1 MLAVDREQQHRAW
14 LAVAVATWKKFS
26 DDQAGNLAALIAYYA
41 FASIFPLLLVA
52 YSILDIVAQGSATVA
67 KHLTDALRGY
77 PVVGTTLSGQVH
89 QGLGKTGVALAIG
102 IVLTLYASR
111 GVATAMMNAMNTV
124 WEVPQFRRPGFPKA
138 LLRSFGLIAVIGPG
152 QLITIALS
160 SIAGGT
166 GHLGGVAARVAAVA
180 VSLVLNIGL
189 FWLGF
194 RVATAAQI
202 SGRAMRLG
210 AILSAIGWQI
220 LLTIGGTL
228 VGHSTNSA
236 YGTFGIVLGLLAFFY
251 LSAQLTLYFV
261 ELDAV
266 RELRLWPRAL
276 APPPLSPADVQAH
289 QLYAAATAHRPELE
303 VTVRERADG
312 ETAAASGGQQNLAAP
327 AARSAT
333 ASPARQAP
341 RERRARPRHRQ

>member
-1 MLAVDREQQHRAW
+1 MLAVDRAQQDRQW
-14 LAVAVATWKKFS
+14 LAIGVATYKKFS
-26 DDQAGNLAALIAYYA
+26 DDQAGNLAALISYYA

-52 YSILDIVAQGSATVA
+52 YSILDIIAQGSATVA
-67 KHLTDALRGY
+67 SHLTTALRGF
-77 PVVGTTLSGQVH
+77 PVVGTTLSGEVNH
-89 QGLGKTGVALAIG
+89 GLGKTGIALAIG
-102 IVLTLYASR
+102 IVLTLYGSR

-138 LLRSFGLIAVIGPG
+138 LLRSFALIAVIGPG
-152 QLITIALS
+152 QLLTIALS

-166 GHLGGVAARVAAVA
+166 GHLGDGLARIAAVA
-180 VSLVLNIGL
+180 VSLLLNIGL

-194 RVATAAQI
+194 RVATAAQV

-228 VGHSTNSA
+228 VGHTTNSA

-266 RELRLWPRAL
+266 RALRLWPRTL
-276 APPPLSPADVQAH
+276 APPPLSEADLRAY
-289 QLYAAATAHRPELE
+289 QLYGESTQRRPELE
-303 VTVRERADG
+303 ITVRG
-312 ETAAASGGQQNLAAP
+312 LPGGPAAEPP
-327 AARSAT
+327 AARPAT
-333 ASPARQAP
+333 ASAGDTAR
-341 RERRARPRHRQ
+341 RERRARPRHRH